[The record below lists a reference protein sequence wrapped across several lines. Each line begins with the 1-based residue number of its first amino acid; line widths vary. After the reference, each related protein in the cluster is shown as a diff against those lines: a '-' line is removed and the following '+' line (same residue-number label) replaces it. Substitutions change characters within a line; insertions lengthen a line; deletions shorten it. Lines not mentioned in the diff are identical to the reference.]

1 MAGFFYSRT
10 TWLITI
16 ILMAATF
23 CFQLGQQ
30 YGHSHNNSA
39 AARLEDK
46 LAKWDAKYHED
57 EAPDVSPMVVDH
69 NEVTP

>member
-1 MAGFFYSRT
+1 MTGFLHSRT
-10 TWLITI
+10 TWLVAI
-16 ILMAATF
+16 ILMAVTF

-30 YGHSHNNSA
+30 YGHSHNSSA

-57 EAPDVSPMVVDH
+57 EAADASPAVIEH
-69 NEVTP
+69 KE